1 MIDPAPDFLSGDP
14 QPAAKILIV
23 DDDER
28 NAFAAR
34 HALISLG
41 HELVAAH
48 SGEEALKKL
57 LVDDY
62 AIILLDLHMPGM
74 DGYETAALIRARR
87 RNSRI
92 PILFLTAVFRDEAHL
107 FQAYTAGAVDVV
119 FKPVDPFILR
129 SKVSVLMDLHQK
141 TTELK
146 QQADHH
152 KRLLEENIRVR
163 KEKDLAQRTIERMR
177 ARQDAILRA
186 LPIIVLSRHCVAPYP
201 PLFLS
206 DKVEAVTGF
215 PDDAFMSDQAFG
227 FSRIHPDDQARV
239 SRALDGALASGGY
252 SVEFRWL
259 HADGTYRVFLDQGVL
274 SGPGEHGQPE
284 IVGAMLDVTDRRSL
298 EEQLAQARKMEA
310 VGQLTGGV
318 AHDFNNLLTVILG
331 NIDLMKRKAGDEAK
345 RERQLEAMHAAA
357 DRGRSLT
364 RQLLAFSRRQQLN
377 PQTLDVNALISDFLP
392 LVRQAVGEAITIRA
406 QLSKRK
412 LCADIDPTQL
422 EAALLNL
429 AVNARDAM
437 PNGGEVTITTRLA
450 TRRPDLPKDEPETD
464 KARWILVEVTD
475 TGPGMDPAVLERIFE
490 PFFTTKEVGKGSGL
504 GLSQVYGFV
513 HQSGGHV
520 SADSLEGQGARFR
533 LHLRVSEAAPAQRA
547 AAQPPKHLEPGRERV
562 LVVEDDAGVLALNT
576 EMLEGLGYTVVTAC
590 DARRALTVLESGEG
604 FDLLFS
610 DVVMPGGMSGVEL
623 AREVRKARPEIA
635 VLLASGFVADETVF
649 TQSEFP
655 LIEKPY
661 ERSALAAKLREVL
674 NGKRKPSRAPRARPS
689 SKLSAEA
696 AP

>member
-1 MIDPAPDFLSGDP
+1 MIEPAPGLLGDEP
-14 QPAAKILIV
+14 PPAAKILIV

-41 HELVAAH
+41 HDLVVAH

-57 LVDDY
+57 LVDDF
-62 AIILLDLHMPGM
+62 AVILLDLHMPGM

-92 PILFLTAVFRDEAHL
+92 PILFVTAVFRDEAHL
-107 FQAYTAGAVDVV
+107 FQAYSAGAVDVV

-186 LPIIVLSRHCVAPYP
+186 LPIIVHSRQGVTPYTP
-201 PLFLS
+201 MFLS
-206 DKVEAVTGF
+206 DKTEAVTGF
-215 PDDAFMSDQAFG
+215 PESAFLSDPEFG
-227 FSRIHPDDQARV
+227 FSRIHVDDRKRV
-239 SRALDGALASGGY
+239 SEALDRATTTGGY

-259 HADGTYRVFLDQGVL
+259 HADGAYRVFLDQGVL
-274 SGPGEHGQPE
+274 SGVGENGHPE
-284 IVGAMLDVTDRRSL
+284 IVGAMLDVTDRRLL
-298 EEQLAQARKMEA
+298 EEQLTQARKMEA

-331 NIDLMKRKAGDEAK
+331 NIDLLTRKAGDEAK
-345 RERQLEAMHAAA
+345 RERQLEAMRTAA

-377 PQTLDVNALISDFLP
+377 PQTLDVNALIAEFIP
-392 LVRQAVGEAITIRA
+392 LLRQAVGEAVTVNA
-406 QLSKRK
+406 HLSKPR
-412 LCADIDPTQL
+412 LCANIDPTQL

-437 PNGGEVTITTRLA
+437 PNGGELTIATRLA

-464 KARWILVEVTD
+464 KANWFLIEVTD

-513 HQSGGHV
+513 RQSGGHV
-520 SADSLEGQGARFR
+520 SAESLTGQGARFR
-533 LHLRVSEAAPAQRA
+533 LHLRVSEATPAERA
-547 AAQPPKHLEPGRERV
+547 AAEKPKTVQSGREHV

-576 EMLEGLGYTVVTAC
+576 EMLEGLGYTVVTAQ
-590 DARRALTVLESGEG
+590 DARRALAVLESGER

-610 DVVMPGGMSGVEL
+610 DVVMPGGMNGVEL
-623 AREVRKARPEIA
+623 AHEVRKLRPKIA
-635 VLLASGFVADETVF
+635 VLLASGFVADEGVF
-649 TQSEFP
+649 TRSEFP

-661 ERSALAAKLREVL
+661 ERPALAAKLRDVL
-674 NGKRKPSRAPRARPS
+674 KRKPVRAPRSRPS
-689 SKLSAEA
+689 SKYSAEA